1 MSPSIQDCLATF
13 SLSAMLNNDDAIE
26 KARVSLEAFVEPFD
40 HAPLAA
46 TAALRELRDAFLAMK
61 LDSHAA
67 FEILAYIDT
76 RIATPPGEMSGAA
89 ACVQA

>member
-13 SLSAMLNNDDAIE
+13 SLSAMLNNEDAIE
-26 KARVSLEAFVEPFD
+26 KARASLKAFVEPFD

-46 TAALRELRDAFLAMK
+46 TAALHELRDAFLAMK

-67 FEILAYIDT
+67 FEILAELDS
-76 RIATPPGEMSGAA
+76 RIATPLGERSAA
-89 ACVQA
+89 AV